1 MRKICILIF
10 LISNFTWSQETILSG
25 IIKDSETLQPIPF
38 VNIYVE
44 NDLKNNYTGS
54 ISNENGE
61 FSIINNN
68 SQLIFSHISYESLT
82 INSDENLEVILLKP
96 KSYILDEIVISNQ
109 TPKEYLNE
117 IISLSSSAI
126 EKNTLFKTYCRE
138 IVKVNDEYTKFS
150 DALVDYYVTK
160 ENGNSNVF
168 LNQHRALK
176 SNKLDDK
183 DDEIIDEINS
193 MFNVKDYIKNAYEFN
208 GIENLLKN
216 DDYEFEIKIK
226 KDSNGEEYEHVR
238 IIPNEE
244 SKEMLNKGYIIV
256 DPKSKKIVEYKI
268 YTSKNH
274 LKNAELKNLLIA
286 KAKINKML
294 VWSKFKIINDQYILT
309 YNKKQVEMYIKIGK
323 RIDHIFDFASDV
335 FVYEFKNDAEIQK
348 KRYHKKTLFKAGTS
362 YTENFWEKYNIFPLS
377 ENEEKFVNSIQQN

>member
-1 MRKICILIF
+1 MKKICILIF
-10 LISNFTWSQETILSG
+10 LISNLTWSQETTISG

-38 VNIYVE
+38 VNIYSE
-44 NDLKNNYTGS
+44 NDLKNNFTGS

-82 INSDENLEVILLKP
+82 ISSDENLEVILLKP

-117 IISLSSSAI
+117 IITLSSGSI

-150 DALVDYYVTK
+150 DALVDYYVSK

-168 LNQHRALK
+168 LDQHRALK

-226 KDSNGEEYEHVR
+226 KDSNGEEYEYVR

-244 SKEMLNKGYIIV
+244 SKEMLNKGYIII

-268 YTSKNH
+268 YTSENH
-274 LKNAELKNLLIA
+274 LKNAALKNLLIA
-286 KAKINKML
+286 KAKINKIL
-294 VWSKFKIINDQYILT
+294 VWSKFKIINNQYILT

-323 RIDHIFDFASDV
+323 RIDHNFDFASDV
-335 FVYEFKNDAEIQK
+335 FVYEFKNNIEIPK
-348 KRYHKKTLFKAGTS
+348 KGYHKKTLFQAGTS

-377 ENEEKFVNSIQQN
+377 ENEEKFVNSIQK